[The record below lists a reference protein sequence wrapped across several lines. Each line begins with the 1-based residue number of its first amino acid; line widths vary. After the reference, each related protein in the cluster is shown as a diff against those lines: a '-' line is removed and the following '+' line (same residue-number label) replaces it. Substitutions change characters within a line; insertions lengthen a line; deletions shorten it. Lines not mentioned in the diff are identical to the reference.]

1 MATSIEYSLGP
12 HTFARGWYVIA
23 ESHELTE
30 RPLALRFFD
39 QDFALYRGESGQ
51 LVLLDAHCPHM
62 QCHIAASDTAIIA
75 REGAQIEGD
84 SIRCP
89 YHGWRFG
96 ADGVCDDIP
105 YFDGPKPRSAKLNS
119 YVVAESLGCIWMWYD
134 NDGNEPHY
142 PVPDVPQWQQS
153 EWIHWRLDHLGELAV
168 HPQEI
173 IDNMA
178 DARHLGPTHG
188 APCEYFENEFRD
200 HIYIQHQGGFHKEY
214 QAMLRTTTWYTGP
227 GVLLSHQLF
236 GDVESI
242 EIIANTPIE
251 DGRVKLW
258 HGLLVNSGV
267 AKPGPEELEQAKQLQ
282 AGALDSL
289 AADFGVW
296 KQKKPALRVLQIKTD
311 GPFARGRHWY
321 KQFYMPLAE
330 CGSIQEEVNG
340 RCGVEGLA
348 PPPPESVLDGAIAQL
363 VAFVRDGSDRNR

>member
-1 MATSIEYSLGP
+1 MAISSEYGLGP

-23 ESHELTE
+23 ESIELTE
-30 RPLALRFFD
+30 RPLALHFFSK
-39 QDFALYRGESGQ
+39 DFALYRGKSGQ

-62 QCHIAASDTAIIA
+62 QCHIAASDTAVIA

-96 ADGVCDDIP
+96 ADGLCDDIP

-134 NDGNEPHY
+134 AEGNEPHY
-142 PVPDVPQWQQS
+142 PVPNLPQWQQS

-188 APCEYFENEFRD
+188 APCEYFENEFSD

-214 QAMLRTTTWYTGP
+214 QAMLGTTTWYTGP

-236 GDVESI
+236 GEIESI
-242 EIIANTPIE
+242 ELIANTPIE
-251 DGRVKLW
+251 DGCVKLW

-267 AKPGPEELEQAKQLQ
+267 TKPGADELDMAKQLQ

-296 KQKKPALRVLQIKTD
+296 KQKKPALRILQIKTD
-311 GPFARGRHWY
+311 GPFGRGRRWF
-321 KQFYMPLAE
+321 KQFYMSLAD
-330 CGSIQEEVNG
+330 SRAIQEDVNG
-340 RCGVEGLA
+340 CCGVEGLA
-348 PPPPESVLDGAIAQL
+348 PPPADSVLGGAISHVL
-363 VAFVRDGSDRNR
+363 EYVRGGE

>member
-1 MATSIEYSLGP
+1 MATSTEYSLGP

-39 QDFALYRGESGQ
+39 QDFALYRGKSGQ

-62 QCHIAASDTAIIA
+62 QCHLAASDTAIIA

-242 EIIANTPIE
+242 EIIANTPIA

-289 AADFGVW
+289 AADFGIW

-311 GPFARGRHWY
+311 GPFARGRRWY

-348 PPPPESVLDGAIAQL
+348 PPPRESVLDGAIAQL

>member
-1 MATSIEYSLGP
+1 MATSSEYGLGP

-23 ESHELTE
+23 EACELSE
-30 RPLALRFFD
+30 RPLPLRFFD
-39 QDFALYRGESGQ
+39 RDFALYRGDSGS

-62 QCHIAASDTAIIA
+62 QCHIAASDSAVIA
-75 REGAQIEGD
+75 RDGAQIEGD

-105 YFDGPKPRSAKLNS
+105 YFDGPKPRSARLQS
-119 YVVAESLGCIWMWYD
+119 YVVAESLGCIWIWYD
-134 NDGNEPHY
+134 QEDGAPHY
-142 PVPDVPQWQQS
+142 PVPDLPQWHKS
-153 EWIHWRLDHLGELAV
+153 PWVPWALDHLGELAV

-188 APCEYFENEFRD
+188 APCEYFENEFRG
-200 HIYIQHQGGFHKEY
+200 HIYIQQQGGFHQEY
-214 QAMLRTTTWYTGP
+214 QAMLQTTTWYTGP

-236 GDVESI
+236 GEIESI
-242 EIIANTPIE
+242 ELIANTPIE

-267 AKPGPEELEQAKQLQ
+267 DRPGPSEQEGAKQLQ

-289 AADFGVW
+289 AADFGIW
-296 KQKKPALRVLQIKTD
+296 KHKKPALRVLQVKTD
-311 GPFARGRHWY
+311 GPFARGRGWY
-321 KQFYMPLAE
+321 KQFYLPVTDVNE
-330 CGSIQEEVNG
+330 IQAVVNG
-340 RCGVEGLA
+340 CCGVDGLA
-348 PPPPESVLDGAIAQL
+348 SPADDND
-363 VAFVRDGSDRNR
+363 RDGRERVSTMLAYVRNQA